1 MAKQCSLPWEE
12 TREYGEASATNNF
25 MEATARMNPAGFTS
39 VEPELGSA
47 SSKPTSILLNLED
60 LPCFEVVERQ
70 FQRWGISFRNAIALH
85 PSNPA
90 YPPHSGSMVLMAA
103 PKSGFLEILCQQP
116 VRFFSCYVTSSQ
128 RTILSAYDSQDKIL
142 ARAEMPGANLAG
154 SDSQIP
160 ANAPLMLRGSNI
172 YRITFYAFDGQL
184 IVDDLSFG
192 F

>member
-1 MAKQCSLPWEE
+1 MAKQCSLPWDE
-12 TREYGEASATNNF
+12 TKEFA
-25 MEATARMNPAGFTS
+25 EATSTSNFIEAQARMSYSEFNSAEPQFGSVANKPA
-39 VEPELGSA
+39 
-47 SSKPTSILLNLED
+47 SILLNLED
-60 LPCFEVVERQ
+60 IPCFEVVERQ
-70 FQRWGISFRNAIALH
+70 FQEWGISFRNAIALH

-90 YPPHSGSMVLMAA
+90 FPPHSGNTVLMAA

-116 VRFFSCYVTSSQ
+116 VRFFNCYVTSSQ

-142 ARAEMPGANLAG
+142 ARTEMPGPNLAG

-160 ANAPLMLRGSNI
+160 PNAPLMLRASNI
-172 YRITFYAFDGQL
+172 SRITFYAFDGQL